1 MAGKKMALGRGLNVL
16 IPEQK
21 KEESEAAAPK
31 EIIKEVVKEVVRE
44 VEKEITLK
52 VSDIEPNRNQPR
64 QQFDED
70 GLEELA
76 ESIRQFGVVQPLIVQ
91 KREDYYE
98 IVAGERRWRA
108 ARMAGVKEVPVII
121 RDYKEQMALEIS
133 LIENI
138 QRENLNPIE
147 EAKAYERL
155 TQEFHLTQDEVA
167 KKVSK
172 SRTAITNTMRLL
184 KLDERVQSMLQED
197 LISSGHARC
206 LLGLTDNEKQYPI
219 AVKIMD
225 MGLSVREAETLVKK
239 ENKEEKEPKKEENKE
254 HDYLYRELEEHM
266 KEKFGTK
273 VLIKNKKNNKGK
285 IEIEYYSQDDL
296 ERIIDMLQSV

>member
-44 VEKEITLK
+44 VEKEIKLK

-98 IVAGERRWRA
+98 IIAGERRWRA
-108 ARMAGVKEVPVII
+108 ARMAGLKEVPVII

-172 SRTAITNTMRLL
+172 SRAAITNTMRLL
-184 KLDERVQSMLQED
+184 KLDERVQNMLQED

-206 LLGLTDNEKQYPI
+206 LLGLKESEKQYPI
-219 AVKIMD
+219 AIKIMD
-225 MGLSVREAETLVKK
+225 MELSVREAEALVKK
-239 ENKEEKEPKKEENKE
+239 ENNEKKEPKKEENKE

-285 IEIEYYSQDDL
+285 IEIEYYSQNDL
-296 ERIIDMLQSV
+296 ERIIEMLQSV

>member
-21 KEESEAAAPK
+21 KEESETSAP
-31 EIIKEVVKEVVRE
+31 KEVVKEVVKEVIKE

-52 VSDIEPNRNQPR
+52 ISDIEPNRNQPR

-76 ESIRQFGVVQPLIVQ
+76 ESIRQFGIVQPLIVQ
-91 KREDYYE
+91 KKEDYYE
-98 IVAGERRWRA
+98 IIAGERRWRA
-108 ARMAGVKEVPVII
+108 ARMAGLKIVPVII

-167 KKVSK
+167 KRVSK
-172 SRTAITNTMRLL
+172 SRTAITNIMRLL
-184 KLDERVQSMLQED
+184 KLDERVQNMLQDD

-206 LLGLTDNEKQYPI
+206 LLGLSDKEKQYPI
-219 AVKIMD
+219 AIKIMD
-225 MGLSVREAETLVKK
+225 MGLSVREAEALVKK
-239 ENKEEKEPKKEENKE
+239 ENKTEKETKRAEQNEQ
-254 HDYLYRELEEHM
+254 DFLYRELEEHM

-273 VLIKNKKNNKGK
+273 VLIRNKKNNKGK

>member
-44 VEKEITLK
+44 VEKEIKLK

-98 IVAGERRWRA
+98 IIAGERRWRA
-108 ARMAGVKEVPVII
+108 ARMAGLKEVPVII

-172 SRTAITNTMRLL
+172 SRAAITNTMRLL
-184 KLDERVQSMLQED
+184 KLDERVQNMLQED

-206 LLGLTDNEKQYPI
+206 LLGLKESEKQYPI
-219 AVKIMD
+219 AIKIMD
-225 MGLSVREAETLVKK
+225 MELSVREAEALVKK
-239 ENKEEKEPKKEENKE
+239 ENNEKKEPNKEENKE
-254 HDYLYRELEEHM
+254 HDYLYREIEEHM

-296 ERIIDMLQSV
+296 ERIIEMLQSV